1 MLPTPI
7 MGPHGRLE
15 PDWGIGTA
23 WLGGN
28 GFSTKTFGH
37 EAASGALLRI
47 DPELHMVLVS
57 ARNRTG
63 DNYSVYE
70 SFKAQLLAAAT
81 KAVKNKHIA
90 R

>member
-1 MLPTPI
+1 
-7 MGPHGRLE
+7 MGPQGRLE

-23 WLGGN
+23 WLGGD
-28 GFSTKTFGH
+28 GLSKRTFGH

-70 SFKAQLLAAAT
+70 SFKTRLLSAAT
-81 KAVKNKHIA
+81 KAVKNKQSA